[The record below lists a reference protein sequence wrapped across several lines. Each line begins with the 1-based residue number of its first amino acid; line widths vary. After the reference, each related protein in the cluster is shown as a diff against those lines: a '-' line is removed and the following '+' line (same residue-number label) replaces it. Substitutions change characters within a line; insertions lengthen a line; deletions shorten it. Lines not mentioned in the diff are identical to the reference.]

1 MRTRKGPKKLT
12 YTVPVLEII
21 CVKVKKKMR
30 ISLLI
35 HHMVKLQET
44 WYVELCG
51 SNLMLR

>member
-1 MRTRKGPKKLT
+1 M
-12 YTVPVLEII
+12 VVVVLL
-21 CVKVKKKMR
+21 VVVVVVMVR